1 MRVEQPRGVGAGRVA
16 IGHYRQRFEIEL
28 DCIERIFSARERISD
43 HHRHDLTDVPDAI
56 DRDHR
61 LLERHQIG
69 QWCEPQRNRR
79 RLTVGAV
86 DDLACGEHRD
96 HARHRPR
103 LVGPDVAEA
112 RMRHLA
118 AQHRRVQHAF
128 ELDVVDEL
136 PCAAQQ
142 ALVLEA

>member
-1 MRVEQPRGVGAGRVA
+1 MRIEQPCGVGAGRVA

-28 DCIERIFSARERISD
+28 DCIERIFSACERIGY
-43 HHRHDLTDVPDAI
+43 HHRDDLADVPDAI

-69 QWCEPQRNRR
+69 QRRESQRNRR
-79 RLTVGAV
+79 HLAVRSVG
-86 DDLACGEHRD
+86 DLACSEHRN

-103 LVGPDVAEA
+103 LVGPDIANA